1 MNDFTLGDLTI
12 MEIALCDFMQDIDI
26 NMSAGRQIQSIITKI
41 EMQIERLNAAHID
54 QDKPNL
60 DLPPDLN
67 PKA

>member
-1 MNDFTLGDLTI
+1 MDDFTVGDLTL
-12 MEIALCDFMQDIDI
+12 MEIGLCEFMKDIDI
-26 NMSAGRQIQSIITKI
+26 NMSAGRQIQTVITKI
-41 EMQIERLNAAHID
+41 EMKIERLNAAHID